1 MFKIVESKI
10 KTQGQLFYFINS
22 NENAKGLLKLKDIYE
37 VMKGDKKQSFSIE
50 LKKIIILLLG
60 LLFPVLMVCSFAI
73 ELAGGSFIITNSIV
87 IIAELLIIIWMC
99 YQFFKVYPP
108 FLRNYGYKTYCYS
121 IAKLAYISYFA
132 VGLGMTKGNHIIN
145 FSLFLNAI
153 LVFLYLYNK
162 VEKNM
167 ILEEINKTFNQ
178 NYKTSKVLTIMLRV
192 SGFLAVIA
200 LVGMQFYRMNKSWI
214 MPLTGANEAATSS
227 VLDDMIGIFFGIPLL
242 LLITLIP
249 TFFLFKANLF
259 VRGKVIEKYAEE
271 FRRTTNFTEKEWYGE
286 K

>member
-1 MFKIVESKI
+1 MGKKNEFLSSVSFEEVKKI
-10 KTQGQLFYFINS
+10 
-22 NENAKGLLKLKDIYE
+22 LKLKDIYE

-99 YQFFKVYPP
+99 YQFFKAYPP
-108 FLRNYGYKTYCYS
+108 FLRNYGYKIYCYS
-121 IAKLAYISYFA
+121 IVKLAYISYFA
-132 VGLGMTKGNHIIN
+132 VGLGMTKGNYIIN
-145 FSLFLNAI
+145 FSVFLLTI

-178 NYKTSKVLTIMLRV
+178 NYKTSKLLTIMLRI
-192 SGFLAVIA
+192 SGFLVVFT

-214 MPLTGANEAATSS
+214 MNLTGVSEAATSNI
-227 VLDDMIGIFFGIPLL
+227 VDDMIGVIFGIPLL
-242 LLITLIP
+242 LVITLIP

-271 FRRTTNFTEKEWYGE
+271 FRKTTNFTENEWYVE

>member
-1 MFKIVESKI
+1 MGKKNEFLSSVSFEEVKKI
-10 KTQGQLFYFINS
+10 
-22 NENAKGLLKLKDIYE
+22 LKLKDVYE
-37 VMKGDKKQSFSIE
+37 VMKGDKKQGFSIE
-50 LKKIIILLLG
+50 LKKIIILFLG

-73 ELAGGSFIITNSIV
+73 ELSGGSFIMANSIV

-99 YQFFKVYPP
+99 YQFFKAYPP
-108 FLRNYGYKTYCYS
+108 FLRNYGYKIYCYS
-121 IAKLAYISYFA
+121 IVKLAYISYFA
-132 VGLGMTKGNHIIN
+132 VGLGMTKGNYIIN
-145 FSLFLNAI
+145 FSVFLLTI

-178 NYKTSKVLTIMLRV
+178 NYKTSKLLTIMLRI
-192 SGFLAVIA
+192 SGFLVVFT

-214 MPLTGANEAATSS
+214 MNLTGVSEAATSNI
-227 VLDDMIGIFFGIPLL
+227 VDDMIGVIFGIPLL
-242 LLITLIP
+242 LVITLIP

-271 FRRTTNFTEKEWYGE
+271 FRKTTTFTEKEWYGE

>member
-10 KTQGQLFYFINS
+10 KTQGELFYFINS
-22 NENAKGLLKLKDIYE
+22 NESARGMLKLKDVYE
-37 VMKGDKKQSFSIE
+37 VMKGDKKQGFSIE

-73 ELAGGSFIITNSIV
+73 GLAGGSFIMANGIV
-87 IIAELLIIIWMC
+87 IIAELLIILLMC
-99 YQFFKVYPP
+99 YQFFKAYPP

-132 VGLGMTKGNHIIN
+132 VGLGMTKGNYMMN
-145 FSLFLNAI
+145 FSVFLLTI

-167 ILEEINKTFNQ
+167 ILEEINKTFKQ
-178 NYKTSKVLTIMLRV
+178 NYKTSKILTIMMKI
-192 SGFLAVIA
+192 SGFLIVVA

-214 MPLTGANEAATSS
+214 INLTGVSEAATSN
-227 VLDDMIGIFFGIPLL
+227 VVDDMIGVVFGIPLL
-242 LLITLIP
+242 LVITLIP

-271 FRRTTNFTEKEWYGE
+271 FRETTNFTEKEWYGE

>member
-1 MFKIVESKI
+1 MKKE
-10 KTQGQLFYFINS
+10 
-22 NENAKGLLKLKDIYE
+22 NEFLSSVSFEKASRILKLKDIYE
-37 VMKGDKKQSFSIE
+37 VMEGDKKQSFSME

-60 LLFPVLMVCSFAI
+60 LAFPVLMVCSFAI
-73 ELAGGSFIITNSIV
+73 ELSGGSFIMANSIV

-132 VGLGMTKGNHIIN
+132 VGLGMTKGNYIIN
-145 FSLFLNAI
+145 FSVFLLTI

-178 NYKTSKVLTIMLRV
+178 NYKTSKLLTIMLRI
-192 SGFLAVIA
+192 SGFLVVFA

-214 MPLTGANEAATSS
+214 MNLTGVSEAATSNI
-227 VLDDMIGIFFGIPLL
+227 VDDMIGVVFGIPLL
-242 LLITLIP
+242 LVITLIP

-271 FRRTTNFTEKEWYGE
+271 FRKTTNFTENEWYGE

>member
-1 MFKIVESKI
+1 MGKKNEFLSSVSFEEVKKI
-10 KTQGQLFYFINS
+10 
-22 NENAKGLLKLKDIYE
+22 LKLKDVYE
-37 VMKGDKKQSFSIE
+37 VMKGDKKQGFSIE

-60 LLFPVLMVCSFAI
+60 LLFPALMVCSFAI
-73 ELAGGSFIITNSIV
+73 ELSGGSFIMANSIV

-99 YQFFKVYPP
+99 YQFFKAYPP

-132 VGLGMTKGNHIIN
+132 VGLGMTKGNYIIN
-145 FSLFLNAI
+145 FSVFLLTI

-178 NYKTSKVLTIMLRV
+178 NYKTSKLLTIMLRI
-192 SGFLAVIA
+192 SGFLVVFA

-214 MPLTGANEAATSS
+214 MNLTGVSEAATSNI
-227 VLDDMIGIFFGIPLL
+227 VDDMIGVVFGIPLL
-242 LLITLIP
+242 LVITLIP

-271 FRRTTNFTEKEWYGE
+271 FRKTTNFTENEWYGE